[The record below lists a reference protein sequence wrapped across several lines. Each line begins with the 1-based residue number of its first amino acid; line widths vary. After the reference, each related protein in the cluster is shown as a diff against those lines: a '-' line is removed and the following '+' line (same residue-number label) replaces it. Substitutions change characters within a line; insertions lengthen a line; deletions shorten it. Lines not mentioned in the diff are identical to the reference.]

1 MTSRPA
7 LVMLGLCT
15 TVLVL
20 AALYAARSILAPVA
34 FSLFVIAIVWP
45 LQRTLQARMPALL
58 ALLATLVV
66 TLVVGTVLG
75 WLISW
80 SFGTVGRWLIDNAG
94 RFQALYMQLT
104 EWLEGHGIL
113 LTSLLVENFN
123 ASWLIRGVQEIGARI
138 HGLLSFTLITF
149 VFTVLGLLEVDVART
164 NIESL
169 RNRETAHSRCWP
181 GSSWRRRGA

>member
-20 AALYAARSILAPVA
+20 AALYFARSILAPVA

-66 TLVVGTVLG
+66 VIALG
-75 WLISW
+75 SVFG
-80 SFGTVGRWLIDNAG
+80 SF
-94 RFQALYMQLT
+94 
-104 EWLEGHGIL
+104 
-113 LTSLLVENFN
+113 
-123 ASWLIRGVQEIGARI
+123 
-138 HGLLSFTLITF
+138 
-149 VFTVLGLLEVDVART
+149 
-164 NIESL
+164 
-169 RNRETAHSRCWP
+169 
-181 GSSWRRRGA
+181 